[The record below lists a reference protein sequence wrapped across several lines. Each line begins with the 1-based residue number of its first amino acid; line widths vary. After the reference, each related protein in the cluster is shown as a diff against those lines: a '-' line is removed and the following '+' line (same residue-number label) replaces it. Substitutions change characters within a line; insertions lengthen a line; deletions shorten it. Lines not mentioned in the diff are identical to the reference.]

1 MKKYLVL
8 LILPILAVA
17 CRDSRDVYSLD
28 AVFGQYLRAR
38 FDVVYANDSERSG
51 KYDAMQA
58 LWPDISA
65 KVGSL
70 PQNERIEFYL
80 KVFYYDWMLDTE
92 SLWNIGH
99 LIVCNGD
106 YKEFKTTM
114 HSFLANTENDGLGH
128 RRERGEWIMGYLKS
142 FPCENDMCECTEE

>member
-92 SLWNIGH
+92 SLWSIGH

-106 YKEFKTTM
+106 YREFKIAM
-114 HSFLANTENDGLGH
+114 RSFLANPEGTYG
-128 RRERGEWIMGYLKS
+128 RRAERGKWVIGYLNS
-142 FPCENDMCECTEE
+142 FHCENDICECEEE

>member
-80 KVFYYDWMLDTE
+80 KVFYYDWTLDTE

-106 YKEFKTTM
+106 YREFKIAM
-114 HSFLANTENDGLGH
+114 RSFLANPEGTYG
-128 RRERGEWIMGYLKS
+128 RRAERGKGVIGYLNS
-142 FPCENDMCECTEE
+142 FRCENDICECTEE

>member
-28 AVFGQYLRAR
+28 AVLGQYLRAR

-58 LWPDISA
+58 LWPDICA
-65 KVGSL
+65 KVGNL

-106 YKEFKTTM
+106 YREFKIAM
-114 HSFLANTENDGLGH
+114 RSFLANPEGTYG
-128 RRERGEWIMGYLKS
+128 RRAERGKWVIGYLNS
-142 FPCENDMCECTEE
+142 FHCENDICECEEE